1 MDADVADVDVDVDL
15 DLVQL
20 DQEQRLGRGRAV
32 EMGSAAGCRRAARGA
47 ARRGARDIT
56 RGARKSR
63 VLGQGG
69 TAEPGSAEPG
79 IHDLRTLV
87 CLQQGNDL
95 HGGYR
100 SPP

>member
-1 MDADVADVDVDVDL
+1 
-15 DLVQL
+15 
-20 DQEQRLGRGRAV
+20 
-32 EMGSAAGCRRAARGA
+32 MGSAAGCRRA

-79 IHDLRTLV
+79 IHPMRTLD
-87 CLQQGNDL
+87 CLQQGNAFF
-95 HGGYR
+95 
-100 SPP
+100 